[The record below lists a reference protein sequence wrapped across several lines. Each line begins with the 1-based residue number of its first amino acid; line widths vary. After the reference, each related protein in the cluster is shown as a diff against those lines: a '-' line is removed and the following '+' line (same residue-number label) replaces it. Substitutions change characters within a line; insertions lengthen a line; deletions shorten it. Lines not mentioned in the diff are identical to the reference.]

1 MTVSQGASRLIRRCV
16 RPALVLPL
24 GAALAAPVHQTVPR
38 GASAPAPAQGAPSTA
53 PSDTATV
60 VMWRRPI
67 VTFRSSLGARGAV
80 ERAADAA
87 RRIEA
92 IVDSES
98 TDSVT
103 LRAIPEGMLV
113 TVGARAVFTITPADI
128 DTAHGETLISV
139 SDGAADHLRMALGV
153 AREERS
159 IPHLVW
165 AAGLAIVATLVFL
178 LVLRLLRGARRVLV
192 AKVPFANRRLGTIAL
207 GGFTLVSKDS
217 LLLFVRR
224 LADLGIL
231 AVGLFVAY
239 LWLAFVL
246 TRFAYTRPWGDAL
259 GTYLSTTVAELAL
272 TAVSGIPGLF
282 TVVLILV
289 ATRWFARV
297 VIAFFDAVE
306 AGSVEVPWIHPETA
320 NPTKRIA
327 VALLWL
333 FAIVV
338 AYPYIPGST
347 SSAFKGVSVFAGL
360 VLSIGS
366 SGIMNQAMSGLV
378 LMYSR
383 ALKPGDYVRVADT
396 EGTVTALGMLSTKVR
411 TTKREEVTV
420 PNAVVVAATVKNY
433 SRLSAD
439 AGVIVYTGVTIGY
452 DTPWRQVEGLLLLA
466 AGRTE
471 GLRAEPAPFVLK
483 QSLGDFYVEYQL
495 NAALERPEER
505 VRVLDRLHGHIL
517 DSFNEYGVQITSPH
531 YEADPDRPKLVP
543 RDQWFAAPTAGEA
556 PPSRTGGL
564 GPRDRTPSA

>member
-1 MTVSQGASRLIRRCV
+1 ME
-16 RPALVLPL
+16 
-24 GAALAAPVHQTVPR
+24 
-38 GASAPAPAQGAPSTA
+38 STA
-53 PSDTATV
+53 RSPRVDTATV
-60 VMWRRPI
+60 VMWRHAI
-67 VTFRSSLGARGAV
+67 VAFRSSLGARGAA

-98 TDSVT
+98 VDSVA
-103 LRAIPEGMLV
+103 LRPIPEGMLV
-113 TVGARAVFTITPADI
+113 TAGPRALFTITPADI
-128 DTAHGETLISV
+128 DTAHGESLVTV
-139 SDGAADHLRMALGV
+139 SERVANNLRAALSV

-159 IPHLVW
+159 IPHFAW
-165 AAGLAIVATLVFL
+165 AAGLAIAATLVFL
-178 LVLRLLRGARRVLV
+178 VVLRLLRGARRFLV
-192 AKVPFANRRLGTIAL
+192 ARVPFANRRLGTIAL

-217 LLLFVRR
+217 LLVFVRR
-224 LADLGIL
+224 LADLVIL
-231 AVGLFVAY
+231 AAGLFFAY

-246 TRFAYTRPWGDAL
+246 TRFAYTRPWGNAL

-282 TVVLILV
+282 TVVLILI
-289 ATRWFARV
+289 ATRWVARV

-306 AGSVEVPWIHPETA
+306 GGTVEVPWIHPETA

-327 VALLWL
+327 IALLWL

-366 SGIMNQAMSGLV
+366 SGIVNQAMSGLV

-396 EGTVTALGMLSTKVR
+396 EGVVTTLGLLSTKVR

-420 PNAVVVAATVKNY
+420 PNAVVVAATVRNY
-433 SRLSAD
+433 SRLSSD
-439 AGVIVYTGVTIGY
+439 PGVLVYTGVTIGY

-466 AGRTE
+466 ARQTE

-483 QSLGDFYVEYQL
+483 QALGDFYVEYQL
-495 NAALERPEER
+495 NAVLERPEER
-505 VRVLDRLHGHIL
+505 VHVLDRLHGHIL
-517 DSFNEYGVQITSPH
+517 DRFNEYGVQITSPH
-531 YEADPDRPKLVP
+531 YETDPEAPKLVP
-543 RDQWFAAPTAGEA
+543 RDRWYTAPAFAEPQ
-556 PPSRTGGL
+556 PPSTG
-564 GPRDRTPSA
+564 RDAESH